1 MKKWFYPCRNK
12 NPLVNQFQHSRIVNV
27 EYGGDAVRKRGKN
40 YIQNRTNQYDHH
52 GDALAQTANPVIVP
66 FSLQHSGKGGVVV
79 NNPRQR
85 NGNNGIQLGK
95 QGHCHHTVQT
105 ECLIHEMIAEYS
117 RNQVT
122 RLHTPGRQAFFH
134 GVLYNLLCFLN
145 LA

>member
-1 MKKWFYPCRNK
+1 M
-12 NPLVNQFQHSRIVNV
+12 NV

-40 YIQNRTNQYDHH
+40 YRQNRTNQYDHH

-95 QGHCHHTVQT
+95 QGHDHNAVQT
-105 ECLIHEMIAEYS
+105 ECLIHEIIAEN
-117 RNQVT
+117 RRCQVA
-122 RLHTPGRQAFFH
+122 RLHAPGRQPFCH
-134 GVLYNLLCFLN
+134 DLLHALLRFLK